1 MDGQRGSQ
9 IDRELY
15 RQLHRELRKEELE
28 RERIMNSENVSK
40 ENMRLRKRCLRWSE
54 WRI

>member
-1 MDGQRGSQ
+1 MEGQRGSQ

-40 ENMRLRKRCLRWSE
+40 ENYCREVQGSSNPF
-54 WRI
+54 